1 MMKKFNKG
9 ELHMKNNEAEERLLN
24 NASIE
29 DLIKM
34 KIEREFMEDL
44 KKSKQKVLPKTYTD
58 IKDVPQDKIFSKCSV
73 FRYFNRN
80 TKCETFVNGVQADAL
95 IGIQNN
101 VREKMLKGQLDAFTT
116 ESAYVKFEKAVF

>member
-1 MMKKFNKG
+1 
-9 ELHMKNNEAEERLLN
+9 MKNNEAEERLLN

-58 IKDVPQDKIFSKCSV
+58 IKDVPQDKIFSKSSV

-80 TKCETFVNGVQADAL
+80 TKCETFVNGIQADAL

>member
-58 IKDVPQDKIFSKCSV
+58 IKDVPQDKIFSKSSV

-80 TKCETFVNGVQADAL
+80 TKCETFVNGIQADAL

>member
-9 ELHMKNNEAEERLLN
+9 ELLMKNNEAEERLLN
-24 NASIE
+24 NTSIE

-58 IKDVPQDKIFSKCSV
+58 INDVPQDKI
-73 FRYFNRN
+73 N
-80 TKCETFVNGVQADAL
+80 
-95 IGIQNN
+95 
-101 VREKMLKGQLDAFTT
+101 
-116 ESAYVKFEKAVF
+116 